1 VPALGPATEKPR
13 SGALASPS
21 PSCLRRLART
31 AQTCVGPGRHAY
43 VNAFGVHAF
52 RRTAS
57 GWEEHG
63 LIKGTNHRPI
73 SIDGLWGI
81 GFGHGAT
88 TGSGPSNTL
97 FFAAGPKDE
106 TQGLFGSITAPAP

>member
-1 VPALGPATEKPR
+1 MAYRR
-13 SGALASPS
+13 SAPPIAGA
-21 PSCLRRLART
+21 RDR
-31 AQTCVGPGRHAY
+31 
-43 VNAFGVHAF
+43 
-52 RRTAS
+52 S

-81 GFGHGAT
+81 SFGHGPGSA
-88 TGSGPSNTL
+88 SGPSNTL

-106 TQGLFGSITAPAP
+106 TQGLFGSITAPTP